1 MRRIS
6 TLPDWLG
13 QPVEVRSNTTERILG
28 LHASVDPDGDKATF
42 SVHFTNNRP
51 VNVDIPLE
59 DMAGVLS
66 ELHYASTAMVARQ
79 QFKLDRGADKL
90 LEMCESA
97 MRPTAFDV
105 LFDPLTGDRLFIH
118 QFDDHTPIVFRVSAN
133 STERN
138 MAKLAAA
145 FRLALN

>member
-1 MRRIS
+1 MRRIA

-13 QPVEVRSNTTERILG
+13 QPVEVRSAASERILG

-51 VNVDIPLE
+51 INVDIPIV

-66 ELHYASTAMVARQ
+66 ELHFASSAMVSRQ

-97 MRPTAFDV
+97 LRPTAFDV
-105 LFDPLTGDRLFIH
+105 LFDPFTGDRLFVH
-118 QFDDHTPIVFRVSAN
+118 QFDDHVPIVFRYTPADI
-133 STERN
+133 ERN
-138 MAKLAAA
+138 LARMRAA
-145 FRLALN
+145 LRLALN